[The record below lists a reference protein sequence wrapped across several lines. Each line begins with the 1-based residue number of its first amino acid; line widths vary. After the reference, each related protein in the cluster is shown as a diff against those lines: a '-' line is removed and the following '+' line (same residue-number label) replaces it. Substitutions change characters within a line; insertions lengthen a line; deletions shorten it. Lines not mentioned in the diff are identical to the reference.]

1 MPLIIMAALLGGLL
15 VVAILLI
22 LNLTVAKGTLN
33 GIIFYANVAYTNN
46 STFFQF
52 PRTNIIT
59 VIIAWLNLEIGL
71 DTCFYDGM
79 DMYWKTWL
87 QLAFSAYLLFLIV
100 MIIVVSER
108 STLLSSILRRKNPVA
123 TLATMVLLSYTKL
136 LHIVISAL
144 SFAVIKYP
152 NGSKRVVWLPDA
164 TLEYWS
170 GKHIA
175 LFVTALAILLVGIFF
190 TAVLF
195 FWQWLLPHSHLV
207 LLHWVKNQKLC
218 MFVETYHAPYNFR
231 HRYWTGLLL
240 MVRIILS
247 VVTALNVSGDP
258 AINLIA
264 NCVLLVVIIVL
275 KTYVQGKRS
284 IYKIILIDIL
294 ESACMII
301 LLTFSFFKLF
311 FLAENSSQI
320 SIAYLSGS
328 IIITKLALVLGYH
341 IWTEI
346 FAKTK
351 IWLAI
356 KKCIETKMR
365 GKDNHSELRDLLEA
379 TSDEEDEALEPTF
392 TIVERP
398 TPQKPL
404 SALVVERNG
413 SEEDAVT
420 EQQL

>member
-1 MPLIIMAALLGGLL
+1 
-15 VVAILLI
+15 
-22 LNLTVAKGTLN
+22 
-33 GIIFYANVAYTNN
+33 
-46 STFFQF
+46 
-52 PRTNIIT
+52 
-59 VIIAWLNLEIGL
+59 
-71 DTCFYDGM
+71 
-79 DMYWKTWL
+79 
-87 QLAFSAYLLFLIV
+87 
-100 MIIVVSER
+100 
-108 STLLSSILRRKNPVA
+108 
-123 TLATMVLLSYTKL
+123 
-136 LHIVISAL
+136 
-144 SFAVIKYP
+144 
-152 NGSKRVVWLPDA
+152 
-164 TLEYWS
+164 
-170 GKHIA
+170 
-175 LFVTALAILLVGIFF
+175 
-190 TAVLF
+190 
-195 FWQWLLPHSHLV
+195 
-207 LLHWVKNQKLC
+207 

-328 IIITKLALVLGYH
+328 IIITKLALVLAYH

-356 KKCIETKMR
+356 KKCITIMR
-365 GKDNHSELRDLLEA
+365 GKDNHSELRDLHEA
-379 TSDEEDEALEPTF
+379 TSDEEDEALELTF

-420 EQQL
+420 EQQS